1 MSLNI
6 NKGSE
11 WGVWDLQ
18 VQTILDNRYVHLKDY
33 YLDVKNSSEE
43 KWNLF
48 TDKVGGEVNALLYD
62 SKEYFNDNRFPKKDR
77 CINYIRTTF
86 AFIEIFKPYLKLIG
100 ITDHNYYDD
109 LLIDEF
115 YNFSQKNNCKLLC
128 GVEINS
134 EGIHLLIYF
143 DRPPYQKR
151 SFSEGIKNFL
161 SKIDIHN
168 PLTNGVL
175 TVSPAA
181 LITNVIPEIREQG
194 GFFIYP
200 HCNSDK
206 GLFQDRGKTDKT
218 HLSNIYNLKSKIVL
232 QSNSKESIVKVL
244 EYIEGQPLIYK
255 SKPICTIA
263 SDARSLK
270 EIGNS
275 DKNKNYLWI
284 KANPTFEGLRQ
295 IAFEADDRVFI
306 GAEPE
311 IIKRVRENRL
321 NFINSI
327 KISQIKNYDERSGVW
342 FKDIDIPIN
351 PGLVAII
358 GNKGQGKSAIADIL
372 GLCGN
377 SYRYKDFS
385 FLKEDRFLK
394 DGLAEKFEAAL
405 VWESGEIFS
414 KNLGDN
420 IDYNSPE
427 RVRYIPQNF
436 FERLTNNLIEYEF
449 EKTLKNIVFSYLP
462 EDQKSGKNSFEELIN
477 HKNKNIERNV
487 LSLKRDLTKFNEQ
500 IILLEKKSHPD
511 YKSQISS
518 KLILKKKELELHA
531 QNIPNKVEIEPKTDE
546 QQKLN
551 NELSKLNSE
560 SDHLLDLINENEE
573 KIKNLTIEIDELQE
587 IKNEINAFDDEIK
600 KYKTENAQRISKYG
614 LDIDK
619 IFKVEIDF
627 KTLDVVLNTKVI
639 DLKNTRDI
647 LVTLNEIEIVTNPI
661 EKQRLEKISI
671 RKKEDDLK
679 SKIESIKQKLS
690 EPEIKHQDYLEKLK
704 KWKEQKKIIEGSIN
718 EIDSLKW
725 LEKENEYLNNELVFE
740 LKKLRDERINKT
752 LQIYSQLNDLINIY
766 TQIKKAIDP
775 EIDQYKT
782 ILGEYN
788 ISIEAS
794 LKLDQG
800 FYDKFL
806 SYVHKNVAGSFRGKD
821 ESKHILS
828 NLINSS
834 NFNSEAEVI
843 NLLNKFIEY
852 FEYDKRENY
861 NNKPKFIKDQI
872 LEENDWLEFYNYI
885 FSLDYVE
892 PFYELRISDKKLTQ
906 LSPGEKGAL
915 LFVFYLLLDKED
927 IPLIIDQPE
936 ENLDNESI
944 YKILTHF
951 IKLTKK
957 KRQVIIVTH
966 NPNLA
971 IVGDAEQII
980 FVSIDKEK
988 GNNLT
993 FEAGAIENPIINKH
1007 ASDVLEGTLKAF
1019 DIRRLKYFKI

>member
-1 MSLNI
+1 
-6 NKGSE
+6 
-11 WGVWDLQ
+11 
-18 VQTILDNRYVHLKDY
+18 
-33 YLDVKNSSEE
+33 
-43 KWNLF
+43 
-48 TDKVGGEVNALLYD
+48 
-62 SKEYFNDNRFPKKDR
+62 
-77 CINYIRTTF
+77 
-86 AFIEIFKPYLKLIG
+86 
-100 ITDHNYYDD
+100 
-109 LLIDEF
+109 
-115 YNFSQKNNCKLLC
+115 
-128 GVEINS
+128 
-134 EGIHLLIYF
+134 
-143 DRPPYQKR
+143 
-151 SFSEGIKNFL
+151 
-161 SKIDIHN
+161 
-168 PLTNGVL
+168 
-175 TVSPAA
+175 
-181 LITNVIPEIREQG
+181 
-194 GFFIYP
+194 
-200 HCNSDK
+200 
-206 GLFQDRGKTDKT
+206 
-218 HLSNIYNLKSKIVL
+218 
-232 QSNSKESIVKVL
+232 
-244 EYIEGQPLIYK
+244 
-255 SKPICTIA
+255 
-263 SDARSLK
+263 
-270 EIGNS
+270 
-275 DKNKNYLWI
+275 
-284 KANPTFEGLRQ
+284 
-295 IAFEADDRVFI
+295 
-306 GAEPE
+306 
-311 IIKRVRENRL
+311 
-321 NFINSI
+321 
-327 KISQIKNYDERSGVW
+327 
-342 FKDIDIPIN
+342 
-351 PGLVAII
+351 
-358 GNKGQGKSAIADIL
+358 
-372 GLCGN
+372 
-377 SYRYKDFS
+377 
-385 FLKEDRFLK
+385 
-394 DGLAEKFEAAL
+394 
-405 VWESGEIFS
+405 
-414 KNLGDN
+414 
-420 IDYNSPE
+420 
-427 RVRYIPQNF
+427 
-436 FERLTNNLIEYEF
+436 
-449 EKTLKNIVFSYLP
+449 
-462 EDQKSGKNSFEELIN
+462 
-477 HKNKNIERNV
+477 
-487 LSLKRDLTKFNEQ
+487 
-500 IILLEKKSHPD
+500 
-511 YKSQISS
+511 
-518 KLILKKKELELHA
+518 LKKKELELHA